1 MRTRLGIA
9 LLTEKL
15 QRLTTLIMSMVGKG
29 YLGELNCHILNTGFR
44 ERRREINHK
53 RKRRMRIRESMGKGW
68 IDGRSL
74 PRNLPIPQ
82 L

>member
-44 ERRREINHK
+44 ADKREKEGNK
-53 RKRRMRIRESMGKGW
+53 SQEKKKNE
-68 IDGRSL
+68 
-74 PRNLPIPQ
+74 N
-82 L
+82 